1 MALFSISYLSATY
14 IFPNDLLVIILNK
27 CSLDYQD
34 LYMQLPFAGNFGVN
48 CRVNDHVTGHFQGE
62 SRSWTMNFT
71 AILVETGKRIDLQAK
86 ILYIDE
92 FY

>member
-62 SRSWTMNFT
+62 KSVM
-71 AILVETGKRIDLQAK
+71 DH
-86 ILYIDE
+86 E
-92 FY
+92 FYRHFGGNWETDRFTGQNTLY